1 MEFREGA
8 FDFQTSQQNRYVAE
22 YNTKFGQRIHKGFGK
37 VHYELMS
44 LLEQNLPVYQACL
57 TQTAMD
63 TQAS

>member
-1 MEFREGA
+1 MIFKLR
-8 FDFQTSQQNRYVAE
+8 NRTEKTIYCYVAE